1 MENLGDLCKLY
12 VVSYVLLLDCVI
24 QQYRAGCIDSYNLD
38 PVHYFTAPALT
49 WDIGLKHTKEIFLE
63 LLEKQEM
70 YIFLE
75 QAIRG
80 RTSTITHR
88 FAKANDHLK
97 DYNPTKPES
106 FLAYID
112 ANNL

>member
-49 WDIGLKHTKEIFLE
+49 WDTGLKHTKEIFLE

-80 RTSTITHR
+80 GTSTITHR
-88 FAKANDHLK
+88 FAKANNHLK